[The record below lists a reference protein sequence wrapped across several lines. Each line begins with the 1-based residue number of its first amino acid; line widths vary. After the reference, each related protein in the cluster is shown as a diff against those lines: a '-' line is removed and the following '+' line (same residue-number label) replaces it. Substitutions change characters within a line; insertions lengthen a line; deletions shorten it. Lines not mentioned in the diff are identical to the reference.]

1 MSEEVLEKYKNAIIQ
16 LKKDGVAEMNYT
28 EQGEQIRFIFGTN
41 DETYDGNYEVN
52 DIDNIEELDK
62 FNFYSQTDMVLRALT
77 ILCGNL
83 GFIAYAY
90 DSKKLLYFYNNTW
103 YKYAGNANINQIQ
116 HNLSNTITN
125 LELFRFIKRT
135 LIANEKT
142 RLYYY
147 ILYGIKRFEEQHN
160 VEKTEQYILNN
171 ITAFKSAMITYSKM
185 TIDSSEYI
193 SIKALLERVFTVE
206 NSKNT

>member
-1 MSEEVLEKYKNAIIQ
+1 M
-16 LKKDGVAEMNYT
+16 
-28 EQGEQIRFIFGTN
+28 IFR
-41 DETYDGNYEVN
+41 
-52 DIDNIEELDK
+52 L
-62 FNFYSQTDMVLRALT
+62 
-77 ILCGNL
+77 
-83 GFIAYAY
+83 
-90 DSKKLLYFYNNTW
+90 
-103 YKYAGNANINQIQ
+103 
-116 HNLSNTITN
+116 
-125 LELFRFIKRT
+125 IKRT

-147 ILYGIKRFEEQHN
+147 ILYGIKRFEEEHN

-171 ITAFKSAMITYSKM
+171 ITAFKSAMLTYSKM

>member
-1 MSEEVLEKYKNAIIQ
+1 
-16 LKKDGVAEMNYT
+16 MNYT
-28 EQGEQIRFIFGTN
+28 ELGEQIRFIFGTN

-77 ILCGNL
+77 ILCSNL

-90 DSKKLLYFYNNTW
+90 GSKKLLYFYNNTW

-116 HNLSNTITN
+116 HNLSITLTN
-125 LELFRFIKRT
+125 LELFRLIKRT